1 MKTVV
6 KNILCSLLFAS
17 LIIGSL
23 VFGSTLVEPKGNS
36 KEDGMKDYSAVG
48 IISEPANTID
58 AVFIGDSESY
68 RGIMPLKIWQDHGI
82 TGYVCSTPAQRLYYS
97 LELLEKALN
106 NQKPKF
112 VFIETNSF
120 FREFTVSDVL
130 VNKAEQLVPFFR
142 YHTRLKYVRLDHFRW
157 NNLFSSSHY

>member
-58 AVFIGDSESY
+58 AVFIGDTNVDINTGKL
-68 RGIMPLKIWQDHGI
+68 RGFEALIRWTMSAQLRHSVCIIRLNCLKK
-82 TGYVCSTPAQRLYYS
+82 L
-97 LELLEKALN
+97 
-106 NQKPKF
+106 
-112 VFIETNSF
+112 
-120 FREFTVSDVL
+120 
-130 VNKAEQLVPFFR
+130 
-142 YHTRLKYVRLDHFRW
+142 
-157 NNLFSSSHY
+157 